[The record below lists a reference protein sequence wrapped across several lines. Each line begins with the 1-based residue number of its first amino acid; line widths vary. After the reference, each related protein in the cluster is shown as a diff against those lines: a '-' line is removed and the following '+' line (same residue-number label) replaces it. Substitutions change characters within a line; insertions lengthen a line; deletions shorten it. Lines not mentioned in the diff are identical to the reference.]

1 MAANIEANGELPAQ
15 IAQLLFSGLG
25 APTFG
30 RPRPSATAAA
40 SRSASRSTSTA
51 AASRPRAAAP
61 VNAASHRFPQRDTS
75 DAVQDLLSA
84 TSMPLPPIEL
94 PGSPLDPFGLLASGP
109 SFGSS
114 HPFGSFTGGGGGGA
128 PTPWDSTP
136 PSSAASPFAY
146 RGAASRANSQGS
158 AVAAASA
165 STSMPSSFNPFS
177 GPNFEGMFS
186 SHDDDLFSS
195 PPLPSRSQSTPRR
208 RGSAGSTSRTRE
220 YEYNFQ
226 SPNPSWRGNVA
237 TAGRSRETALEIDD
251 SDDEVVEIIDL
262 VSPRRNTH
270 LN

>member
-1 MAANIEANGELPAQ
+1 MTANIEANGALPAQ

-30 RPRPSATAAA
+30 VPRTASRSS
-40 SRSASRSTSTA
+40 SRSASVA
-51 AASRPRAAAP
+51 AASRPHVAAP
-61 VNAASHRFPQRDTS
+61 ANAASHRFPQRDAS
-75 DAVQDLLSA
+75 DAIQDLLSA
-84 TSMPLPPIEL
+84 TSMPERMPLPPIEL
-94 PGSPLDPFGLLASGP
+94 PGSPLDPFGLIASGP

-114 HPFGSFTGGGGGGA
+114 QPFGSFTGGSGGP
-128 PTPWDSTP
+128 PTPWNSTP

-146 RGAASRANSQGS
+146 RGAASRANSHGS

-165 STSMPSSFNPFS
+165 SASVPSSFNPFS

-195 PPLPSRSQSTPRR
+195 PPLPSRSRR
-208 RGSAGSTSRTRE
+208 TRGSAGSTSRTRE

-251 SDDEVVEIIDL
+251 DSDDDVVEVIDL
-262 VSPRRNTH
+262 VSPRRNTN

>member
-1 MAANIEANGELPAQ
+1 MAANIEANGALPAQ

-40 SRSASRSTSTA
+40 
-51 AASRPRAAAP
+51 AP

-75 DAVQDLLSA
+75 DAIQDLLSA

-114 HPFGSFTGGGGGGA
+114 HPFGSFTGGGGGA
-128 PTPWDSTP
+128 PTPWNSTP

-165 STSMPSSFNPFS
+165 SASMPSSFNPFS
-177 GPNFEGMFS
+177 GPSFEGLFS

-251 SDDEVVEIIDL
+251 SDDEVVEVIDL